1 MERQDT
7 YSTGKDR
14 YSGNTC
20 RGVRKD
26 RHAGWQMSGCGER
39 QNSMKDGK
47 FLTLGIESSCDET
60 AVSVV
65 ADGRTMLSNTI
76 SSQIAIH
83 TLYGGVVPEIASRH
97 HLENINSVIGESLK
111 TAGVTLDDI
120 DLIGVTNGPGLI
132 GAVVIGVATA
142 KALAFAKDI
151 PLVGV
156 NHMHGHVSAN
166 YIQYPDLEPPFI
178 SLVVSGG
185 HTQIIKVTD
194 YNRCEMIGS
203 TRDDAAGEAFDK
215 VARVIGLGYPGGPK
229 VDKAARGGDP
239 EAVDFKRVWL
249 EKGSYDFSFSGL
261 KTQALN
267 YINKE
272 RMQGHEIPVA
282 DIAASY
288 QAAIMDVIIKKSIR
302 AALEFSREAGKKESS
317 LAVSATPGTIEAVV
331 PGAKAVSDEAPSR
344 RRAPNLVVAGGVA
357 ANSALREDLAKA
369 AAEHGIDLYIP
380 DPVLCTDNG
389 AMIGAAAYYK
399 YKAEGPDSLDLDAFA
414 DLEM

>member
-1 MERQDT
+1 M
-7 YSTGKDR
+7 
-14 YSGNTC
+14 
-20 RGVRKD
+20 
-26 RHAGWQMSGCGER
+26 
-39 QNSMKDGK
+39 
-47 FLTLGIESSCDET
+47 GIESSCDET

-65 ADGRTMLSNTI
+65 ADGRTMLSNVI

-97 HLENINSVIGESLK
+97 HLENVNGVVGEALSE
-111 TAGVTLDDI
+111 AGVTLDDI

-142 KALAFAKDI
+142 KALSFAKDI
-151 PLVGV
+151 PLAGV

-194 YNRCEMIGS
+194 YNKCEVIGA

-215 VARVIGLGYPGGPK
+215 VARVVGLGYPGGPK

-239 EAVDFKRVWL
+239 DAIQFKRVWL

-267 YINKE
+267 YINQE
-272 RMQGHEIPVA
+272 RMQGHEISVN

-288 QAAIMDVIIKKSIR
+288 QAAIIDVIVQKSIS
-302 AALEFSREAGKKESS
+302 AALEFGSEM
-317 LAVSATPGTIEAVV
+317 
-331 PGAKAVSDEAPSR
+331 PGASGTAR
-344 RRAPNLVVAGGVA
+344 LVVAGGVA
-357 ANSALREDLAKA
+357 ANSALRSNLGKA
-369 AAEHGIDLYIP
+369 AEEKGIDLYIP

-389 AMIGAAAYYK
+389 AMIAAAAYYK
-399 YKAEGPDSLDLDAFA
+399 FKADGPDDLTLDAYA

>member
-1 MERQDT
+1 M
-7 YSTGKDR
+7 
-14 YSGNTC
+14 
-20 RGVRKD
+20 
-26 RHAGWQMSGCGER
+26 
-39 QNSMKDGK
+39 
-47 FLTLGIESSCDET
+47 GIESSCDET

-97 HLENINSVIGESLK
+97 HLENINGVIGESLSE
-111 TAGVTLDDI
+111 AGVTLDDI

-142 KALAFAKDI
+142 KAIAFAKDI

-185 HTQIIKVTD
+185 HTQIIRVTD
-194 YNRCEMIGS
+194 YNKCELIGA

-229 VDKAARGGDP
+229 VDKAAQEGDP

-267 YINKE
+267 YINQE
-272 RMQGHEIPVA
+272 RMHGHEISVH

-288 QAAIMDVIIKKSIR
+288 QAAIMDVIIKKAVD
-302 AALEFSREAGKKESS
+302 AALEFG
-317 LAVSATPGTIEAVV
+317 G
-331 PGAKAVSDEAPSR
+331 EAPK
-344 RRAPNLVVAGGVA
+344 LVVAGGVA
-357 ANSALREDLAKA
+357 ANSALRGGLKKA
-369 AAEHGIDLYIP
+369 AEEAGIDLYIP
-380 DPVLCTDNG
+380 DPILCTDNG
-389 AMIGAAAYYK
+389 AMIAAAACYK
-399 YKAEGPDSLDLDAFA
+399 YRAEGPDDLTLDAYA

>member
-1 MERQDT
+1 
-7 YSTGKDR
+7 
-14 YSGNTC
+14 
-20 RGVRKD
+20 
-26 RHAGWQMSGCGER
+26 
-39 QNSMKDGK
+39 MKDGK

-97 HLENINSVIGESLK
+97 HLENINGVIGESLSE
-111 TAGVTLDDI
+111 AGVTLDDI

-142 KALAFAKDI
+142 KALSFAKGI

-178 SLVVSGG
+178 ALVVSGG
-185 HTQIIKVTD
+185 HTQIIRVPD
-194 YNRCEMIGS
+194 YNRCEMIGQ

-229 VDKAARGGDP
+229 VDKTAKTGDP
-239 EAVDFKRVWL
+239 KAIDFKRVWL

-267 YINKE
+267 YINQE
-272 RMQGHEIPVA
+272 RMHGREVSVP
-282 DIAASY
+282 DMCASY
-288 QAAIMDVIIKKSIR
+288 QAAIMDVIIQKAVD
-302 AALEFSREAGKKESS
+302 AALEFGGSPEGAAAQASAGAEASAAGAIEKTAAPKAAGNAACADD
-317 LAVSATPGTIEAVV
+317 AVKTA
-331 PGAKAVSDEAPSR
+331 APK
-344 RRAPNLVVAGGVA
+344 LVVAGGVA
-357 ANSALREDLAKA
+357 ANSALREGLAKA
-369 AAEHGIDLYIP
+369 ATQHGIDLYIP

-399 YKAEGPDSLDLDAFA
+399 YRAEGPDDLTLDAYA

>member
-1 MERQDT
+1 
-7 YSTGKDR
+7 
-14 YSGNTC
+14 
-20 RGVRKD
+20 
-26 RHAGWQMSGCGER
+26 
-39 QNSMKDGK
+39 MKDGK

-97 HLENINSVIGESLK
+97 HLENINGVIGESLAE
-111 TAGVTLDDI
+111 AGVTLDDI
-120 DLIGVTNGPGLI
+120 DLIGVTHGPGLI

-142 KALAFAKDI
+142 KAIAFAKDI

-166 YIQYPDLEPPFI
+166 YIQYPDIEPPFI

-194 YNRCEMIGS
+194 YNKCEVIGA

-229 VDKAARGGDP
+229 VDKAAKGGNP
-239 EAVDFKRVWL
+239 EAIDFKRVWL

-272 RMQGHEIPVA
+272 RMQGHEISVP

-288 QAAIMDVIIKKSIR
+288 QAAILDVIIQKSIS
-302 AALEFSREAGKKESS
+302 AALEFGGDCGAPKHCCSAEPDAGRNANDAGKNADGAGKRADDAGGSGAQAEN
-317 LAVSATPGTIEAVV
+317 AGAARGSAP
-331 PGAKAVSDEAPSR
+331 K
-344 RRAPNLVVAGGVA
+344 LVVAGGVA
-357 ANSALREDLAKA
+357 ANSALREGLAKA
-369 AAEHGIDLYIP
+369 ATEHGIDLYIP

-389 AMIGAAAYYK
+389 AMVGAAAYYK
-399 YKAEGPDSLDLDAFA
+399 YRAEGPDDLDLDAYA

>member
-1 MERQDT
+1 
-7 YSTGKDR
+7 
-14 YSGNTC
+14 
-20 RGVRKD
+20 
-26 RHAGWQMSGCGER
+26 
-39 QNSMKDGK
+39 MKDGK

-65 ADGRTMLSNTI
+65 ADGRYMLSNVI

-97 HLENINSVIGESLK
+97 HLENVNGVVGEALAE
-111 TAGVTLDDI
+111 AGVTLDDI

-142 KALAFAKDI
+142 KSLAFAKDI

-194 YNRCEMIGS
+194 YNKCEVLGA

-239 EAVDFKRVWL
+239 SAIQFKRVWL

-267 YINKE
+267 YINQE
-272 RMQGHEIPVA
+272 RMQGHEIPVT

-288 QAAIMDVIIKKSIR
+288 QAAIIDVIVQKSIS
-302 AALEFSREAGKKESS
+302 AALEFGQELGKAESAAPKAGGCANEN
-317 LAVSATPGTIEAVV
+317 A
-331 PGAKAVSDEAPSR
+331 GAHPK
-344 RRAPNLVVAGGVA
+344 LVVAGGVA
-357 ANSALREDLAKA
+357 ANSALREGLARA
-369 AAEHGIDLYIP
+369 ATEHGIDLYIP

-399 YKAEGPDSLDLDAFA
+399 FRASGPDDLTLDAYA

>member
-1 MERQDT
+1 MR
-7 YSTGKDR
+7 GKTEP
-14 YSGNTC
+14 YGISGCT
-20 RGVRKD
+20 
-26 RHAGWQMSGCGER
+26 GCGER
-39 QNSMKDGK
+39 QNSMKDGR

-97 HLENINSVIGESLK
+97 HLENINGVIGESLK

-120 DLIGVTNGPGLI
+120 DLIGVTHGPGLI

-178 SLVVSGG
+178 ALVVSGG

-194 YNRCEMIGS
+194 YNKCEMIGS

-229 VDKAARGGDP
+229 VDKAAKDGDP

-288 QAAIMDVIIKKSIR
+288 QAAIMDVIVKKSIQ
-302 AALEFSREAGKKESS
+302 AVLEFGAVADGADGTAGS
-317 LAVSATPGTIEAVV
+317 GTGC
-331 PGAKAVSDEAPSR
+331 GAGDGCDEAPR
-344 RRAPNLVVAGGVA
+344 LKRAPKLVVAGGVA
-357 ANSALREDLAKA
+357 ANSALREGLAKA

-399 YKAEGPDSLDLDAFA
+399 YRAEGPDDLDLDAYA

>member
-1 MERQDT
+1 M
-7 YSTGKDR
+7 
-14 YSGNTC
+14 
-20 RGVRKD
+20 
-26 RHAGWQMSGCGER
+26 
-39 QNSMKDGK
+39 
-47 FLTLGIESSCDET
+47 
-60 AVSVV
+60 SVV
-65 ADGRTMLSNTI
+65 ADGRKMLSNVI
-76 SSQIAIH
+76 SSQIDIH

-97 HLENINSVIGESLK
+97 HLENINGVIDESLSE
-111 TAGVTLDDI
+111 AGVTLDDI

-142 KALAFAKDI
+142 KAISFAKDI

-194 YNRCEMIGS
+194 YNKCEVIGA

-229 VDKAARGGDP
+229 VDRAAKSGDP
-239 EAVDFKRVWL
+239 DAIQFKRVWL

-267 YINKE
+267 YINQE
-272 RMQGHEIPVA
+272 RMQGHEIPVN

-288 QAAIMDVIIKKSIR
+288 QAAILDVIIQKSIQ
-302 AALEFSREAGKKESS
+302 AALEFGQAPGMNKAESIQAAAGLTREPDVSKAESVQAAAGLTREPG
-317 LAVSATPGTIEAVV
+317 VS
-331 PGAKAVSDEAPSR
+331 KACKPK
-344 RRAPNLVVAGGVA
+344 LVVAGGVA
-357 ANSALREDLAKA
+357 ANSALREGLAQA
-369 AAEHGIDLYIP
+369 ATENGIDLYMP

-399 YKAEGPDSLDLDAFA
+399 YRACGPDPLTLDAYA